1 MATSTEIRKNINDI
15 TSKPTTNDSS
25 YKLSQLHQ
33 DLKIANRQEVFDYLL
48 EKDIP
53 YNAVLG
59 LMGNIDHET
68 GGSFDYTQQQI
79 KDYDTGETY
88 DDKGYGIWQLDGV
101 KKQAYSLYTENRP
114 DSMKAQVDFMVDSIY
129 NPDNLPD
136 SILQLRSWVND
147 PKLTKKDVV
156 GGRFANELKQI
167 FANGSPEEVAT
178 AFYTKWEMPQD
189 YLLHRDNPENQTYYE
204 KSEKNLQNRLDDT
217 NQLSAVFSPPTEFKG
232 DGLGKVAMGN
242 VNDGK
247 VLPMKTMD
255 DDTVPTLAKSA
266 QPEFSGN
273 PWDINYQYWAEQ
285 FGENIPAILD
295 KEKRIS
301 KTRFAINND
310 MEQAVADEAATF
322 IQDDQGKYHMVAAID
337 LDGSITGEIA
347 GKLTEEQVREQ
358 ANKAIASGQF
368 RGYDTEE
375 EARDAGLFTLDFI
388 MKNYR
393 PKAIKKRGFV
403 RPEFSYQPGGY
414 QRLLD
419 S

>member
-33 DLKIANRQEVFDYLL
+33 DLKIANKQEVFDYLI
-48 EKDIP
+48 EKDLP

-68 GGSFDYTQQQI
+68 GGSFDYTQQQYN
-79 KDYDTGETY
+79 DGP
-88 DDKGYGIWQLDGV
+88 GYGLWQMEGL
-101 KKQAYSLYTENRP
+101 KKQAYDLYTERRP
-114 DSMKAQVDFMVDSIY
+114 DSMEAQVDFMVDSVY
-129 NPDNLPD
+129 NPNNLPD
-136 SILQLRSWVND
+136 SVLSLMKSDRTKADIVGPGNARDLQEV
-147 PKLTKKDVV
+147 
-156 GGRFANELKQI
+156 
-167 FANGSPEEVAT
+167 FANGSVEDVTT
-178 AFYTKWEMPQD
+178 AFMNMWEMPKD
-189 YLLHRDNPENQTYYE
+189 YLLHKENPNNQTYYE
-204 KSEKNLQNRLDDT
+204 NYQENLGQRIADANT
-217 NQLSAVFSPPTEFKG
+217 AKGSFPPPTEFKG
-232 DGLGKVAMGN
+232 EGLGKVAMGN

-255 DDTVPTLAKSA
+255 DDTVPTLAKST

-273 PWDINYQYWAEQ
+273 PWDINYQYWAKQ

-301 KTRFAINND
+301 TTRFAINND

-347 GKLTEEQVREQ
+347 GKLTEEQVQEQ
-358 ANKAIASGQF
+358 ANKAITSGQF

-375 EARDAGLFTLDFI
+375 EARDAGLYTLDFI

-393 PKAIKKRGFV
+393 PKATKKRGFV

>member
-1 MATSTEIRKNINDI
+1 MATSTEIRKNINNI
-15 TSKPTTNDSS
+15 TSRPTTNESS

-33 DLKIANRQEVFDYLL
+33 ELKVANRQEVFDYLL
-48 EKDIP
+48 QKDIP

-68 GGSFDYTQQQI
+68 GGSFDYKQKQ
-79 KDYDTGETY
+79 KNYATGEYY
-88 DDKGYGIWQLDGV
+88 DDKGYGIWQLDGL
-101 KKQAYSLYTENRP
+101 KRKAYELYTERRP
-114 DSMKAQVDFMVDSIY
+114 DSMEAQVDFMVDSIY

-136 SILQLRSWVND
+136 SVLSLMKPDKNKTDI
-147 PKLTKKDVV
+147 V
-156 GGRFANELKQI
+156 GIGNMNALKEV
-167 FANGSPEEVAT
+167 FANGSPEDVAT
-178 AFYTKWEMPQD
+178 AFYTKWEMSKD
-189 YLLHRDNPENQTYYE
+189 YLLHRDNPNNQTYYE
-204 KSEKNLQNRLDDT
+204 NFQENLQNRLDDT
-217 NQLSAVFSPPTEFKG
+217 RQLGTIFSPPTEFEG
-232 DGLGKVAMGN
+232 DGLGRVAMGN

-247 VLPMKTMD
+247 VLPMKNID
-255 DDTVPTLAKSA
+255 DDTVPTLAKSTQQA
-266 QPEFSGN
+266 EFSGN
-273 PWDINYQYWAEQ
+273 PWDINYQYWAKQ

-301 KTRFAINND
+301 PTRFAINND

-337 LDGSITGEIA
+337 LDGSITGTIGE
-347 GKLTEEQVREQ
+347 KLTEEQVQAQ
-358 ANKAIASGQF
+358 ANKSIASGQF

-393 PKAIKKRGFV
+393 PKATKKRGFV

>member
-1 MATSTEIRKNINDI
+1 MATSTEIRKNINNI

-25 YKLSQLHQ
+25 YKLSQLQQ

-53 YNAVLG
+53 YDAVLG

-68 GGSFDYTQQQI
+68 LGSFDYTQKQI
-79 KDYDTGETY
+79 KDYKTGETY

-101 KKQAYSLYTENRP
+101 KKQAYDLYTENRP
-114 DSMKAQVDFMVDSIY
+114 DSMEAQVDFMVDSIY

-156 GGRFANELKQI
+156 GGGFANELKQI

-204 KSEKNLQNRLDDT
+204 NSEKNLQNRLDDT

-232 DGLGKVAMGN
+232 EGLGKVAMGN

-247 VLPMKTMD
+247 VLPMKNMD
-255 DDTVPTLAKSA
+255 DDTVPTLAKNSS
-266 QPEFSGN
+266 QEFSGN
-273 PWDINYQYWAEQ
+273 PWDVNYKYWAEQ
-285 FGENIPAILD
+285 FGDNIPEIMNQ
-295 KEKRIS
+295 EG
-301 KTRFAINND
+301 RFSRTTIAINRD
-310 MEQAVADEAATF
+310 MEGAVAENAATF
-322 IQDDQGKYHMVAAID
+322 IQDEQGKHHMVAKID
-337 LDGSITGEIA
+337 LDGSITGEIGA
-347 GKLTEEQVREQ
+347 ELTQEQIKTQ
-358 ANKAIASGQF
+358 ADNAINSGQF
-368 RGYDTEE
+368 VGYDTKE
-375 EARDAGLFTLDFI
+375 EAENAGLYTLDFI
-388 MKNYR
+388 MKNFR
-393 PKAIKKRGFV
+393 PKATKKKGFV
-403 RPEFSYQPGGY
+403 RPEFSYAPGQYQP
-414 QRLLD
+414 
-419 S
+419 